1 MPDRQPAFII
11 LGAAKSATTWWQHT
25 LAAHPQL
32 FIPLIELHHFSFG
45 YDPASPLPA
54 QYLTH
59 FAEAKPGQR
68 VGENSNSY
76 LPHPRCAQRIH
87 DTLPDAKLI
96 VSLRNPIARAYSDWE
111 MRIRQGLRIHDAT
124 AYLDPDHVPD
134 FEFLRKGLYA
144 HQLGPY
150 LERFGRERVLVLIA
164 DDLKNDAEGEFHK
177 ACRFLGVDDTV
188 PLADL
193 EAINTRDQTAV
204 FPGLRRSVSRTR
216 WGAPVVSLLRRSP
229 IRSLARM
236 LFARAQH
243 APPMPDETRHK
254 LKSYYRGDVE
264 ALSAML
270 GRDLTHWLD

>member
-1 MPDRQPAFII
+1 MTDRRPDFII

-32 FIPLIELHHFSFG
+32 YIPLIELHHFSFD
-45 YDPASPLPA
+45 YDPADPLPEA
-54 QYLTH
+54 YRAH
-59 FAEAKPGQR
+59 FREATSDQV

-76 LPHPRCAQRIH
+76 LPHPGCARRIH

-111 MRIRQGLRIHDAT
+111 MRIRQGLRIQDAT

-144 HQLGPY
+144 HQLASY
-150 LERFGRERVLVLIA
+150 LEVFGPERVLVLIA
-164 DDLKNDAEGEFHK
+164 DDLKTDSQGEFAR
-177 ACRFLGVDDTV
+177 ACRFLGVDDTL
-188 PLADL
+188 PLAEL

-204 FPGLRRSVSRTR
+204 FPQLRRGIGRTR
-216 WGAPVVSLLRRSP
+216 WGGPLIRLLRRSP
-229 IRSLARM
+229 VRSLARL

-243 APPMPDETRHK
+243 APPMPDTIKHK
-254 LKSYYRGDVE
+254 LKSYYREDVQR
-264 ALSAML
+264 LSAML